1 MDEIVSSEVMAE
13 PALTED
19 NAAAPEAGDFS
30 QQADDFI
37 SRDFQDFI
45 RRHPE
50 VDIGALDGN
59 AAFRRFCGSRY
70 GREPLADLYE
80 DFRAIEDTATEAAR
94 AAAESKSR
102 RATGTGSGG
111 GGQGL
116 TVSQQRD
123 LDEWNRTYPEMKM
136 SAKEFLS
143 R

>member
-13 PALTED
+13 PALTEE
-19 NAAAPEAGDFS
+19 NAAAAGEPELA
-30 QQADDFI
+30 QETKDFI
-37 SRDFQDFI
+37 NRDVQDFL

-50 VDIGALDGN
+50 VDIGALDN
-59 AAFRRFCGSRY
+59 NQAFLRFCGSRY

-80 DFRAIEDTATEAAR
+80 DYQAIEGTAMEAAR

-123 LDEWNRTYPEMKM
+123 LDEWNRTYPSMKM
-136 SAKEFLS
+136 TAKEFLN